1 MCICLNHPCYR
12 ESLRPTGCV
21 KLWFGLELI
30 EITGTKSDLSSV
42 CPSPLETQSEGPELR
57 TSVLETI
64 YGGRFIV
71 ATQLIIKKN
80 IYRSGGGKR
89 CIFTKL
95 EMFKYIKL
103 YYNSEMIE
111 HLKMILIHLFLQR
124 LQCFWMHIPVKFLES
139 KDKGYLEFK

>member
-1 MCICLNHPCYR
+1 MTFQAFA
-12 ESLRPTGCV
+12 LRHWRRRARAQNLSFRNY
-21 KLWFGLELI
+21 LWWQI
-30 EITGTKSDLSSV
+30 YSSN
-42 CPSPLETQSEGPELR
+42 S
-57 TSVLETI
+57 
-64 YGGRFIV
+64 
-71 ATQLIIKKN
+71 ADNKKN

-124 LQCFWMHIPVKFLES
+124 FQCFWVHIPVKFLES